1 MILRLLAMIS
11 LFSAILAPFALAQPS
26 GGASEAEALE
36 EALRQRTIA
45 QQRAAQ
51 FEEQAENAQSR
62 AERAAADE
70 AAAAAQVQAAEAEL
84 TAAQSRIRLI
94 EQLRAEQRARL
105 AERQGTIIG
114 LTAALQTM
122 ARRPPAL
129 ALVHQ
134 GSISDLVHIRSL
146 FATTL
151 PIVRERTASLRAEVV
166 RGSNLRLQ
174 ADRAVVL
181 LAQQQENLEERRVRL
196 AALERGSRQQ
206 AEQLGRSA
214 LLESDRVMALGE
226 DARDIR
232 VLMSELDRQAE
243 IRQDL
248 ITLPGPR
255 LRPAQPGEASAPTQ
269 RRTGNDGN
277 RRPPYRLP
285 VMGEVLEGLG
295 EVSSAGI
302 RSRGLTIATQPSAQ
316 VIAPTA
322 GRVSYA
328 GDFRGYGQIVI
339 IDHSGGWTTLITN
352 LASVSV
358 QVGQVV
364 QQGAPVGRTGDDRPT
379 VTVELRHGGE
389 PVDISSL
396 VSRG

>member
-1 MILRLLAMIS
+1 MILRLLAMIM

-26 GGASEAEALE
+26 GGGSEAEALE
-36 EALRQRTIA
+36 EALRQRAIA

-70 AAAAAQVQAAEAEL
+70 AAAAAQVQAAEADL

-174 ADRAVVL
+174 ADRAVAL
-181 LAQQQENLEERRVRL
+181 LDQRQEDLEERRIRL

-206 AEQLGRSA
+206 ADQLGRSA
-214 LLESDRVMALGE
+214 MLESDRVMALGE

-232 VLMSELDRQAE
+232 TLMSELERQAE
-243 IRQDL
+243 IRDDL

-255 LRPAQPGEASAPTQ
+255 LRPAQPDEASAPTQ
-269 RRTGNDGN
+269 RRADNSTN

-285 VMGEVLEGLG
+285 VMGEVVEGLG
-295 EVSSAGI
+295 EVSTAGV
-302 RSRGLTIATQPSAQ
+302 RSRGLTIATQPRAQ

-328 GDFRGYGQIVI
+328 GEFRGYGRIVI

-352 LASVSV
+352 LATISV

-364 QQGAPVGRTGDDRPT
+364 QQGAPIGRTGNDRPT
-379 VTVELRHGGE
+379 VTVELRRGGE

>member
-1 MILRLLAMIS
+1 MIARLLAMIA
-11 LFSAILAPFALAQPS
+11 LFAAILAPFALAQTT
-26 GGASEAEALE
+26 GRATEAEALE
-36 EALRQRTIA
+36 EALRQRAIA
-45 QQRAAQ
+45 QQRVTR
-51 FEEQAENAQSR
+51 FEEQAGNAESR
-62 AERAAADE
+62 AERAAAE
-70 AAAAAQVQAAEAEL
+70 QAAAAAEVQAAEADL
-84 TAAQSRIRLI
+84 TAAQNRIRLI
-94 EQLRAEQRARL
+94 ERLRAEQRARL
-105 AERQGTIIG
+105 AERQGSIIG

-146 FATTL
+146 FSTTL
-151 PIVRERTASLRAEVV
+151 PVVRERTAGLRAEVV

-174 ADRAVVL
+174 ADRAVAL
-181 LAQQQENLEERRVRL
+181 LEQRQDELEGRRVQL
-196 AALERGSRQQ
+196 AALEEGSR
-206 AEQLGRSA
+206 AEARQLAQSA
-214 LLESDRVMALGE
+214 MMESDRVLALGE

-232 VLMSELDRQAE
+232 SLMAELDRQAE
-243 IRQDL
+243 VRADL

-255 LRPAQPGEASAPTQ
+255 LRPAQPGEARAPTRQ
-269 RRTGNDGN
+269 AARRDVN

-285 VMGEVLEGLG
+285 VMGEVVEGLG
-295 EVSSAGI
+295 EVSDAGV
-302 RSRGLTIATQPSAQ
+302 RSRGLTIATQPRAQ

-328 GDFRGYGQIVI
+328 GEFRGYGRIVI

-352 LASVSV
+352 LDRISV
-358 QVGQVV
+358 QVGEVV
-364 QQGAPVGRTGDDRPT
+364 GQGAPIGRTGNDRPV
-379 VTVELRHGGE
+379 VTVELRRSGE

>member
-1 MILRLLAMIS
+1 MILRLFAMLA
-11 LFSAILAPFALAQPS
+11 LFSAILAPFALAQPN
-26 GGASEAEALE
+26 GDTSEAEALE
-36 EALRQRTIA
+36 EALRQRAIA
-45 QQRAAQ
+45 QQRATR
-51 FEEQAENAQSR
+51 FEQQAENAESR

-70 AAAAAQVQAAEAEL
+70 AAAAAQVQAAEADL

-146 FATTL
+146 FSTTL

-174 ADRAVVL
+174 ADRAVVVL
-181 LAQQQENLEERRVRL
+181 DQRQDDLEERRVQL
-196 AALERGSRQQ
+196 AALEQGSRQQ
-206 AEQLGRSA
+206 AEQLERSA
-214 LLESDRVMALGE
+214 MLESDRVMALGE

-232 VLMSELDRQAE
+232 ALMSELDRQAE
-243 IRQDL
+243 IREDL

-269 RRTGNDGN
+269 RTAANTNN

-285 VMGEVLEGLG
+285 VMGEVVEGLG
-295 EVSSAGI
+295 EISAAGV
-302 RSRGLTIATQPSAQ
+302 RSRGLTIATQPRAQ

-352 LASVSV
+352 LASISV

-364 QQGAPVGRTGDDRPT
+364 RQGAPVGRTGDDRPT
-379 VTVELRHGGE
+379 VTVELRRGGE

>member
-1 MILRLLAMIS
+1 MILRLTAMFA
-11 LFSAILAPFALAQPS
+11 LFAAILAPFALAQPNGS
-26 GGASEAEALE
+26 TSEAEALE
-36 EALRQRTIA
+36 EALRQRAIA
-45 QQRAAQ
+45 RQRAEQ
-51 FEEQAENAQSR
+51 FETQAENAETR

-70 AAAAAQVQAAEAEL
+70 AAAAAQVQAAEADL
-84 TAAQSRIRLI
+84 TAAQSRIELI

-105 AERQGTIIG
+105 AERQGSIIG

-134 GSISDLVHIRSL
+134 GSITDLVHIRSL
-146 FATTL
+146 FSTTL
-151 PIVRERTASLRAEVV
+151 PIVRERTAGLRAEVV

-174 ADRAVVL
+174 ADRAVAL
-181 LAQQQENLEERRVRL
+181 LAQRQNELEERRVQL
-196 AALERGSRQQ
+196 AQLEQGSRSQARQLER
-206 AEQLGRSA
+206 SA
-214 LLESDRVMALGE
+214 MFETDRVLALGE

-232 VLMSELDRQAE
+232 TLMAELERQAE
-243 IRQDL
+243 VREDL
-248 ITLPGPR
+248 MELPGPR
-255 LRPAQPGEASAPTQ
+255 LRPAQPGEARAPVRQASNT
-269 RRTGNDGN
+269 NAN

-285 VMGEVLEGLG
+285 VMGEVVEGLG
-295 EVSSAGI
+295 EVSDAGV
-302 RSRGLTIATQPSAQ
+302 RSRGLTIATQPGAQ

-328 GDFRGYGQIVI
+328 GDFRGYGRIVI
-339 IDHSGGWTTLITN
+339 IDHSGGWTTLITD
-352 LASVSV
+352 LASISV

-364 QQGAPVGRTGDDRPT
+364 RQGTPIGRTGQERPT
-379 VTVELRHGGE
+379 VTVELRRGGE